1 MIRGA
6 KREDVPAIRRLM
18 EAEPGFWQ
26 PEWSD
31 ATLWKGIESAG
42 ELALVWEED
51 TSIVGFVCIH
61 DLGFRAYL
69 SDSFGEDV
77 GLD

>member
-1 MIRGA
+1 VIRGA

-31 ATLWKGIESAG
+31 ASEEAWSSA
-42 ELALVWEED
+42 D
-51 TSIVGFVCIH
+51 RPS
-61 DLGFRAYL
+61 
-69 SDSFGEDV
+69 SFGEDV
-77 GLD
+77 AS